1 MYQIM
6 KNFKN
11 FLGKCRKNRIDSI
24 FAGFVL
30 ALLLFA
36 LLMNVAAG
44 VGEKNR
50 ENLNN
55 TLNAINANYTVLK
68 YDYETARSNY
78 FESLSYYNEAKAGW
92 LVSRQKYLENKNDEN
107 YKIFI
112 NSTKKF
118 ILNLSVVLENYN
130 EMLKKRVLSDDS
142 FDDITK
148 NEQISQIDI
157 LLDKIKDIKKQLS
170 ETPKSQLTIEALK
183 NFAMELQETYAHS
196 QHIRGMVVTTI
207 LKNKMKIVIAG
218 LVEDS
223 LKMYEDVA
231 QLKASGY
238 NTTEM
243 EEKLC
248 KLNEMLNQSYANY
261 QKCVNLM
268 NLSTSKSLAEAENLF
283 KTTYKSAYKI
293 RTDLNDIYSSIPGG
307 WISELES
314 ANSTYVA
321 KGDGKAVINI
331 DKADI
336 KIYVVGSVTLKGDTD
351 NAKISLK
358 NLKEMNSSEGKV
370 YGGDGNIEIT
380 GKDLIIEISGKDINI
395 AIAGNGNATLTG
407 TGTQKACDKGLCIS
421 FPWEGKNIKFS
432 K

>member
-1 MYQIM
+1 M
-6 KNFKN
+6 
-11 FLGKCRKNRIDSI
+11 
-24 FAGFVL
+24 
-30 ALLLFA
+30 
-36 LLMNVAAG
+36 
-44 VGEKNR
+44 
-50 ENLNN
+50 
-55 TLNAINANYTVLK
+55 
-68 YDYETARSNY
+68 
-78 FESLSYYNEAKAGW
+78 
-92 LVSRQKYLENKNDEN
+92 LV
-107 YKIFI
+107 
-112 NSTKKF
+112 
-118 ILNLSVVLENYN
+118 
-130 EMLKKRVLSDDS
+130 
-142 FDDITK
+142 
-148 NEQISQIDI
+148 
-157 LLDKIKDIKKQLS
+157 
-170 ETPKSQLTIEALK
+170 
-183 NFAMELQETYAHS
+183 
-196 QHIRGMVVTTI
+196 
-207 LKNKMKIVIAG
+207 IV
-218 LVEDS
+218 
-223 LKMYEDVA
+223 
-231 QLKASGY
+231 Q
-238 NTTEM
+238 
-243 EEKLC
+243 
-248 KLNEMLNQSYANY
+248 
-261 QKCVNLM
+261 
-268 NLSTSKSLAEAENLF
+268 LAEAENLF

>member
-1 MYQIM
+1 M

-24 FAGFVL
+24 FVGFVL

-157 LLDKIKDIKKQLS
+157 LLDKIKDIKKQMS